1 MCVGLELTL
10 LSENE
15 YERLSSGDMT
25 PAMAARYLQEGEFR
39 LRGFDEVLR
48 SLYPQPDLQ
57 PRLTA
62 ALLAAE
68 PGANPE
74 SVSRTVRNWMNGHSR
89 PTKREDVFR
98 IAFALDLSEAQTNR
112 LLGVCTDYGIHY
124 RNGRDVIYAWFLR
137 NGGTYAGA
145 RDFFEALPEMP
156 RLDALPEKASSHLT
170 HELQSAFLQV
180 HSTAELRECYIANL
194 GSFGALHMRA
204 YGYFRRYLDRL
215 IHPVPAWTGLEEPD
229 YSMEAIMELYFSMSM
244 PSSRSKCGWSV
255 VQRLIKYN
263 WPNTTALKNIRNRRA
278 DVPRKLLLLLYV
290 ITENVVDGEYRET
303 DEDYLTPRER
313 LDDHWFALN
322 AILTDCGMPPLDPRN
337 ATDWLVLYAVT
348 AYEESMSER
357 MEKVIEHIF
366 ADQ

>member
-156 RLDALPEKASSHLT
+156 RLDALPENASSHLT

-255 VQRLIKYN
+255 G
-263 WPNTTALKNIRNRRA
+263 
-278 DVPRKLLLLLYV
+278 VPEGR
-290 ITENVVDGEYRET
+290 
-303 DEDYLTPRER
+303 
-313 LDDHWFALN
+313 
-322 AILTDCGMPPLDPRN
+322 
-337 ATDWLVLYAVT
+337 
-348 AYEESMSER
+348 
-357 MEKVIEHIF
+357 HI
-366 ADQ
+366 

>member
-112 LLGVCTDYGIHY
+112 LLGVCTDYGIHC

-156 RLDALPEKASSHLT
+156 VTGS
-170 HELQSAFLQV
+170 
-180 HSTAELRECYIANL
+180 LREVRQFYLARK
-194 GSFGALHMRA
+194 GRD
-204 YGYFRRYLDRL
+204 YFNGPL
-215 IHPVPAWTGLEEPD
+215 
-229 YSMEAIMELYFSMSM
+229 
-244 PSSRSKCGWSV
+244 
-255 VQRLIKYN
+255 
-263 WPNTTALKNIRNRRA
+263 
-278 DVPRKLLLLLYV
+278 
-290 ITENVVDGEYRET
+290 REV
-303 DEDYLTPRER
+303 
-313 LDDHWFALN
+313 
-322 AILTDCGMPPLDPRN
+322 C
-337 ATDWLVLYAVT
+337 
-348 AYEESMSER
+348 
-357 MEKVIEHIF
+357 
-366 ADQ
+366 